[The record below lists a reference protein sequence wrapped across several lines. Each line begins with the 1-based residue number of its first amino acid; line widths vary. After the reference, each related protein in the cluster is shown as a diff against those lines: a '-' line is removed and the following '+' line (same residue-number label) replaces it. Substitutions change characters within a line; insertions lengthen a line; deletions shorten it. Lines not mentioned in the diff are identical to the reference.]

1 MLYRAG
7 KGGSEAGC
15 TLKGLGRAGVTV
27 EMWPSAT
34 AWTQTARGDGDGAS
48 TVGYAVGGII
58 RPTITLDHYRSLIPR
73 HLLVGAAGLNV
84 PKANVGWLIV

>member
-1 MLYRAG
+1 MDRDG
-7 KGGSEAGC
+7 
-15 TLKGLGRAGVTV
+15 
-27 EMWPSAT
+27 
-34 AWTQTARGDGDGAS
+34 RGDGDRAS

-58 RPTITLDHYRSLIPR
+58 RSGKLDHYRSLIPR